1 MYFFV
6 AVLSAHYFGYEGLGS
21 KSLREDKWNYIKTY
35 VDNLQ
40 LEKKKLLTAEWGHLE
55 RHLNL
60 EWISLVSIVKPHF
73 IIAYS

>member
-35 VDNLQ
+35 LDNLQ
-40 LEKKKLLTAEWGHLE
+40 LETRSLTAETTDSDMWTLGAPSELG
-55 RHLNL
+55 
-60 EWISLVSIVKPHF
+60 VD
-73 IIAYS
+73 IAGQYR